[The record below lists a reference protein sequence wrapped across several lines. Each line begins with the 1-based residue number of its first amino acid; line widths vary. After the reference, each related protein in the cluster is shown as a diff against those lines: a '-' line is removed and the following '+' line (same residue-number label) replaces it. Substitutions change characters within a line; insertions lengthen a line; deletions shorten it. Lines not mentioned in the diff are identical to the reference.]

1 MAPPPPILKTLPKIF
16 AHSDKTVR
24 AEGVNLTHVLYQYM
38 GPGIETWLN
47 DLKPVQVKELKEAFE
62 SMEAEGKG
70 KGTVKQERMTRAQA
84 REAETQVV
92 GGSDDAQGEG
102 EAARTFSLTTD
113 RCISDFP
120 IAVEEFD
127 PRAFAEEVDIVPK
140 MPNNFYVNL
149 KSSKWK
155 ERKEALDELKKLLEL
170 TPRIKDAP
178 ELGELSKSLAA
189 CVQKDVNINCVTV
202 AASCLEEL
210 AKATMTALGR
220 YRESLIPPM
229 LERLKERKTAI
240 TDVIGNALDAVFH
253 TVRQILISLKVS
265 ALTGL

>member
-1 MAPPPPILKTLPKIF
+1 
-16 AHSDKTVR
+16 
-24 AEGVNLTHVLYQYM
+24 M

-70 KGTVKQERMTRAQA
+70 KGTIKQERMTRAQA
-84 REAETQVV
+84 REVETQV
-92 GGSDDAQGEG
+92 GGSDDVQE
-102 EAARTFSLTTD
+102 EAARAFDLTAY
-113 RCISDFP
+113 RCTSDFP
-120 IAVEEFD
+120 IAAEEFD
-127 PRAFAEEVDIVPK
+127 PRTFAEEVDIVPK
-140 MPNNFYVNL
+140 MPNDFYANF

-155 ERKEALDELKKLLEL
+155 ERKEALDELKKTLES

-178 ELGELSKSLAA
+178 ELGELSKSLAT

-202 AASCLEEL
+202 AAKCLEEL

-229 LERLKERKTAI
+229 LERLKERKAAI
-240 TDVIGNALDAVFH
+240 TDVIGSALDAVFH
-253 TVRQILISLKVS
+253 TVRRTLL
-265 ALTGL
+265 LR